1 MTTFSPLAAVAMAE
15 TTFPA
20 GRVAE
25 PMSWSGCG
33 AYALVGWLDNLGI
46 RLNSAPT
53 GVEFGWSW
61 G

>member
-33 AYALVGWLDNLGI
+33 AYALVGWMDNLEI
-46 RLNSAPT
+46 RLNSAQLKLEL
-53 GVEFGWSW
+53 G
-61 G
+61 